1 MKWRHLYT
9 LDDLNTVVGVGT
21 AKLVEIPRIKST
33 QDTPEIKQVFSL
45 NIEDPLGEL
54 VIDHEDVLE
63 EEVMEEV
70 VLSDTDQ
77 NISGEKKP

>member
-1 MKWRHLYT
+1 LYI
-9 LDDLNTVVGVGT
+9 LDDLSTVVGVGT
-21 AKLVEIPRIKST
+21 AKLVEIPRIKSTQDT

-63 EEVMEEV
+63 EEVVEEV

>member
-1 MKWRHLYT
+1 
-9 LDDLNTVVGVGT
+9 VGVGT

-63 EEVMEEV
+63 EEVVEEV

>member
-1 MKWRHLYT
+1 MYI
-9 LDDLNTVVGVGT
+9 LDDLSTVVGVGT

-33 QDTPEIKQVFSL
+33 QDTQDTPEIKQVFSL
-45 NIEDPLGEL
+45 NTEDPLGEL

-63 EEVMEEV
+63 EEVVEEV

>member
-1 MKWRHLYT
+1 M
-9 LDDLNTVVGVGT
+9 GVGT

-63 EEVMEEV
+63 EEVVEEV

>member
-1 MKWRHLYT
+1 MYI
-9 LDDLNTVVGVGT
+9 LDDLSTVVGVGT
-21 AKLVEIPRIKST
+21 AKLVEIPRIKSTQDT

-63 EEVMEEV
+63 EEVVEEV

>member
-1 MKWRHLYT
+1 M
-9 LDDLNTVVGVGT
+9 GVGT

-45 NIEDPLGEL
+45 NTEDPLGEL

-63 EEVMEEV
+63 EEVVEEV

>member
-1 MKWRHLYT
+1 LYI
-9 LDDLNTVVGVGT
+9 LDDLSTVVGVGT

-63 EEVMEEV
+63 EEVVEEV

>member
-1 MKWRHLYT
+1 MYI
-9 LDDLNTVVGVGT
+9 LDDLSTVVGVGT

-63 EEVMEEV
+63 EEVVEEV

>member
-1 MKWRHLYT
+1 M
-9 LDDLNTVVGVGT
+9 VGVGT